1 MAKEIGNL
9 RTRLS
14 FDKTGESNLTDLKRD
29 LKGVRSEMNVFRS
42 GSREYR
48 TSLKGM
54 RQESDILTR
63 RLKVQEEQVSEL
75 RRRYEESR
83 DATGENSAKTKD
95 LAAQY
100 NNAQAQM
107 NRTKQQLERLNQ
119 EIKVQESRWTKLGE
133 RMETAGMKMQTVGR
147 ATARIGRRMTT
158 RVTVPILGAAAAA
171 LKVGA
176 DFEEGMSKVQAI
188 SGASG
193 EDLQKLSDQA
203 REMGATTRF
212 SATEAASGMEFLAM
226 AGFETNEIMGAM
238 PGLLD
243 LAASSNMDLGRAA
256 DIASNIISGFNLQAE
271 ETGRV
276 SDVLAKGAST
286 ANTNVEQLGKA
297 MEVVAPIGE
306 MVGLEIEGLT
316 AGIGRMSDAGI
327 QGEKA
332 GRMLRQGILRLSDPT
347 GKAADLIEE
356 LGINVFDS
364 EGNMKNLDAVVGEL
378 NKGLKD
384 MSADAQAA
392 ALSTI
397 FGSESTAGWSALLTV
412 GQEDLKDYTKELQN
426 SEGAAKK
433 MADTMEDNAKGAWR
447 EFKSAAEEA
456 GIALSEHLLPAVTDA
471 IEYGTDLVRKFG
483 ELDDSTQKNIIKMG
497 AFAAAIGPTALVMG
511 NLTTGVGGLLRVG
524 GSVSKMLGRASGAGL
539 IGRLGLMGGPGGVAV
554 LAAAGVGTLAYKL
567 YDAHK
572 EANELHEVTTE
583 VADSMLDEA
592 EALKPLVERF
602 DELKLQSGLT
612 TEEFGRLLDIQQE
625 LNETQDPSKV
635 AELKEEYAE
644 LAKNSG
650 LNNEELEEMFGLNSE
665 IIEQSPQVEASFTE
679 KGNRVLENTSAVKE
693 YINSLEEMAWIELQ
707 IEREK
712 ALENEAELRKENK
725 QINEEIKQTEEEI
738 QELMELRKVPMEDID
753 SRLAEIQEK
762 MDLGLL
768 TQEEYAELERE
779 QGLLLAIKNDQYT
792 ESLDALKEQRNELMK
807 RKDLNDEELAKL
819 EQVNQRMAE
828 ILLSEVDINW
838 EKGKGLDKLD
848 EEIQKLKDNRKEII
862 ENTSQENKKTVEY
875 QEQLDKLNEAINKH
889 ESIRDKIKEEIGYE
903 SESNEKKNKGLS
915 ILENQGVRLLEIGGK
930 QDNNNK
936 KIDDGIVKA
945 GLLTDELGKD
955 TDKNVNTKVSPTA
968 AKINEMLSAPVTKKI
983 KVTQDIIGSATSKMK
998 GWFYASGTDHH
1009 PGGPFIAGEEGW
1021 ELGRMGNQWEILN
1034 AGIYDRPSGYQV
1046 FTHDDSKR
1054 MLKAMNNIPGYASG
1068 TGTSA
1073 ESNRIIGALNQAQQV
1088 IEREVA
1094 PEYVSVVV
1102 NIDGR
1107 EAAKALA
1114 EPIKNVHD
1122 EWDIRKARARG

>member
-1 MAKEIGNL
+1 MTIGGTPVGNMVIKVDLDAVGVEKSMTGLQRQLRSSNKAMGAQLSAFDRGDKSAAKYGVMIEGLSNRHRIQARMVQEARANYDHMTRTYGENSVKAQQASQELNEQIARYQETGRELDNVTSEFQEFQRVQEIQNKGWYKAADSMEQWGGKL
-9 RTRLS
+9 KTAGTAM
-14 FDKTGESNLTDLKRD
+14 DKTGKTLN
-29 LKGVRSEMNVFRS
+29 
-42 GSREYR
+42 
-48 TSLKGM
+48 
-54 RQESDILTR
+54 R
-63 RLKVQEEQVSEL
+63 RVS
-75 RRRYEESR
+75 
-83 DATGENSAKTKD
+83 
-95 LAAQY
+95 
-100 NNAQAQM
+100 M
-107 NRTKQQLERLNQ
+107 P
-119 EIKVQESRWTKLGE
+119 LGII
-133 RMETAGMKMQTVGR
+133 A
-147 ATARIGRRMTT
+147 
-158 RVTVPILGAAAAA
+158 GAAIR
-171 LKVGA
+171 VGS
-176 DFEEGMSKVQAI
+176 DFEAGMSKVQAI
-188 SGASG
+188 SGASAK
-193 EDLQKLSDQA
+193 DMKLMEDQA
-203 REMGATTRF
+203 RDLGATTVF
-212 SATEAASGMEFLAM
+212 SASEAASGMEFLAM

-412 GQEDLKDYTKELQN
+412 GQEDLKDYRKELQN

-968 AKINEMLSAPVTKKI
+968 AKINEMLSAAVTKKI

-1021 ELGRMGNQWEILN
+1021 ELEIGR
-1034 AGIYDRPSGYQV
+1034 
-1046 FTHDDSKR
+1046 
-1054 MLKAMNNIPGYASG
+1054 ASC
-1068 TGTSA
+1068 
-1073 ESNRIIGALNQAQQV
+1073 R
-1088 IEREVA
+1088 
-1094 PEYVSVVV
+1094 
-1102 NIDGR
+1102 
-1107 EAAKALA
+1107 
-1114 EPIKNVHD
+1114 
-1122 EWDIRKARARG
+1122 

>member
-1 MAKEIGNL
+1 MATVGDL
-9 RTRLS
+9 RTKISLDSAQFEQSMAGVNRQ
-14 FDKTGESNLTDLKRD
+14 
-29 LKGVRSEMNVFRS
+29 LKGLKQEQKAVTSS
-42 GSREYR
+42 GTGFARGVTELRGKADVLNR
-48 TSLKGM
+48 TLEVQRG
-54 RQESDILTR
+54 
-63 RLKVQEEQVSEL
+63 KVEEL

-83 DATGENSAKTKD
+83 KATGDNSKETQNANAEYQK
-95 LAAQY
+95 
-100 NNAQAQM
+100 AQAEM
-107 NRTKQQLERLNQ
+107 NKTENALKGITSEIERQTNPWNKL
-119 EIKVQESRWTKLGE
+119 SRNMDEAGK
-133 RMETAGMKMQTVGR
+133 RMQSIGRGMTSVGR
-147 ATARIGRRMTT
+147 TMTT
-158 RVTVPILGAAAAA
+158 RVTLPIVGAGAAA
-171 LKVGA
+171 LKVGM

-188 SGASG
+188 SGATG
-193 EDLQKLSDQA
+193 EDLENLKSQA
-203 REMGATTRF
+203 RDMGATTRF

-286 ANTNVEQLGKA
+286 ANTNVEQLGNA
-297 MEVVAPIGE
+297 MEVVAPIGQ

-327 QGEKA
+327 QGQKA

-378 NKGLKD
+378 NKGLKG
-384 MSADAQAA
+384 MSTDAKAA

-412 GQEDLKDYTKELQN
+412 GQDDLRDYTNELQN
-426 SEGAAKK
+426 SEGAARK
-433 MADTMEDNAKGAWR
+433 MAETMEVNAKGAWR

-524 GSVSKMLGRASGAGL
+524 GGVSKMLGRASGAGL
-539 IGRLGLMGGPGGVAV
+539 IGRLGLMGGPAGVAV

-572 EANELHEVTTE
+572 ESTKLHEVTTE
-583 VADSMLDEA
+583 VADSMLEEA
-592 EALKPLVERF
+592 EALTPLVDRF

-612 TEEFGRLLDIQQE
+612 TKEFGRLLDIQQE
-625 LNETQDPSKV
+625 LNETQDPSKI
-635 AELKEEYAE
+635 ADLKEEFAK

-650 LNNEELEEMFGLNSE
+650 LNNDELEEMLGLNND

-679 KGNRVLENTSAVKE
+679 KGNRVLDNTSAVRE
-693 YINSLEEMAWIELQ
+693 YIESLEEMAWIELQ

-712 ALENEAELRKENK
+712 ALENEAKLRKQNK
-725 QINEEIKQTEEEI
+725 EINEDIKQVEEEI
-738 QELMELRKVPMEDID
+738 QELMELRKLPMEDID
-753 SRLAEIQEK
+753 DRLAEIQEK

-779 QGLLLAIKNDQYT
+779 QTSLLSVKNGLYVEQLDELKKQRKELLDK
-792 ESLDALKEQRNELMK
+792 KE
-807 RKDLNDEELAKL
+807 LNDEELAQL
-819 EQVNQRMAE
+819 EAIKERMAE
-828 ILLSEVDINW
+828 VLLSEVDINW

-848 EEIQKLKDNRKEII
+848 DQLQKLKDQRTEMVK
-862 ENTSQENKKTVEY
+862 NTSEELKKTDEY
-875 QEQLDKLNEAINKH
+875 KEQLSNLDDAIGKH
-889 ESIRDKIKEEIGYE
+889 EDIRDRIREETGYE
-903 SESNEKKNKGLS
+903 SESNQKKREGLAV
-915 ILENQGVRLLEIGGK
+915 LNEQDNQLLGLGGK
-930 QDNNNK
+930 YDANNR
-936 KIDDGIVKA
+936 KIDDGTEKGRTMNDVLGLSVTKMVK
-945 GLLTDELGKD
+945 T
-955 TDKNVNTKVSPTA
+955 NVSPTA
-968 AKINEMLSAPVTKKI
+968 AKINELLRAPVTKKV
-983 KVTQDIIGSATSKMK
+983 KVVQDLVGGAVSKVQK
-998 GWFYASGTDHH
+998 WYAEGTKHH
-1009 PGGPFIAGEEGW
+1009 PGGPFVAGEEGY
-1021 ELGRMGNQWEILN
+1021 ELGRLGNKWEMLN
-1034 AGIYDRPSGYQV
+1034 FGIYDRPRGYEV
-1046 FTHDDSKR
+1046 FTHGDTKKILRS
-1054 MLKAMNNIPGYASG
+1054 LNNIPGYAQGTNSASSRNFVSG
-1068 TGTSA
+1068 
-1073 ESNRIIGALNQAQQV
+1073 LNSQIQQV
-1088 IEREVA
+1088 VEREVA

-1107 EAAKALA
+1107 SVAEATA
-1114 EPIKNVHD
+1114 EPMID
-1122 EWDIRKARARG
+1122 EINKREVRRSRARG

>member
-1 MAKEIGNL
+1 MK
-9 RTRLS
+9 
-14 FDKTGESNLTDLKRD
+14 D
-29 LKGVRSEMNVFRS
+29 
-42 GSREYR
+42 
-48 TSLKGM
+48 
-54 RQESDILTR
+54 
-63 RLKVQEEQVSEL
+63 QEEQVSEI

-226 AGFETNEIMGAM
+226 AGFETNQIMDAM

-243 LAASSNMDLGRAA
+243 LAASYNMDLGSAA

-412 GQEDLKDYTKELQN
+412 GQEDLKDYRKELQN

-665 IIEQSPQVEASFTE
+665 IIDQSPQVEASFTE

-968 AKINEMLSAPVTKKI
+968 AKINEMLSAAVTKKI

-1021 ELGRMGNQWEILN
+1021 ELEIGR
-1034 AGIYDRPSGYQV
+1034 
-1046 FTHDDSKR
+1046 
-1054 MLKAMNNIPGYASG
+1054 ASC
-1068 TGTSA
+1068 
-1073 ESNRIIGALNQAQQV
+1073 R
-1088 IEREVA
+1088 
-1094 PEYVSVVV
+1094 
-1102 NIDGR
+1102 
-1107 EAAKALA
+1107 
-1114 EPIKNVHD
+1114 
-1122 EWDIRKARARG
+1122 